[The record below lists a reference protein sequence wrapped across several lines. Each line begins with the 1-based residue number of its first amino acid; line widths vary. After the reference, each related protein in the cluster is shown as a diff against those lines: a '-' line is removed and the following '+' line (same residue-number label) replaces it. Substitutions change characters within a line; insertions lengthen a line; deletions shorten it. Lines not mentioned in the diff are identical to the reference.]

1 MTNESHIME
10 SLFSTYLHNNNNDDN
25 DDNKKDNS
33 KRRNTQTGTPIN
45 AYDRSTNKDLG
56 SEPHKTLVT
65 SSHWISKLPRWWGLR
80 IPNDTVQLEVKI
92 LSLPFWNHPVA
103 MGSSKPSWGETVIS
117 PASVEV
123 VLNLPSKTNLKIV

>member
-1 MTNESHIME
+1 ME

-56 SEPHKTLVT
+56 SEPHKTVVT
-65 SSHWISKLPRWWGLR
+65 S
-80 IPNDTVQLEVKI
+80 
-92 LSLPFWNHPVA
+92 
-103 MGSSKPSWGETVIS
+103 
-117 PASVEV
+117 
-123 VLNLPSKTNLKIV
+123 